1 MFFVRKSTYDKVVR
15 EKNHMKLHKLLDE
28 LKIRLLEN
36 LLEELQGQVK
46 DYENK
51 MSGLSK
57 DSGSKEPKSE
67 AVQDVPTKEDGVV

>member
-1 MFFVRKSTYDKVVR
+1 MFFVRKSTYDKVVKER
-15 EKNHMKLHKLLDE
+15 NHMKLHKLLDE

-36 LLEELQGQVK
+36 MLEELQGQVE

-57 DSGSKEPKSE
+57 EGGSKESKSE
-67 AVQDVPTKEDGVV
+67 AVQDVPTKEDSVV